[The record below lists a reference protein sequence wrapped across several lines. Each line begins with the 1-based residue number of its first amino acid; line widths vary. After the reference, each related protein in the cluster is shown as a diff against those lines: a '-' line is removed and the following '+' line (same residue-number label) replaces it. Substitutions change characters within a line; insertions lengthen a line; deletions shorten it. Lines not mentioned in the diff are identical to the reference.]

1 MADILRQIPPY
12 SIEAEQA
19 ILGAMM
25 GSDKA
30 LTQATE
36 ALSAEEFYSEAHR
49 SIFSSIS
56 ELYTR
61 RVTVDVITVTD
72 QLRVNGV
79 LDAVGGSKYLTEMIL
94 SVPPTADIWQYIELV
109 KEKVTLRRL
118 IDAANEIIGDSY
130 QASDLVSDIVNAAGQ
145 RIYDIAQMRG
155 FSDFESIQEIL
166 IDVIEQL
173 NELMKVKGNVT
184 GVPTG
189 FADLDFKTGGFQN
202 SDLILIAA
210 RPSMGKSSLAINIA
224 QHVAIRENIT
234 TAIFSLEM
242 SKEQLVHRILSS
254 ETLIPLQKL
263 RAGDLTNEQWAMIME
278 KAGIIA
284 AAPLYFDDTP
294 GITVMEMLSK
304 ARRLKAEKNL
314 GMIIIDYIQ
323 LMSGGGNSRNENRQQ
338 EISKISRSLKIMARE
353 LNIPVVALSQLS
365 RGPESR
371 ADHRPMLSD
380 LRESGAIEQ
389 DADVVAFLYRDDYY
403 NPETEKKNIA
413 ELIIA
418 KQRNGPTGTLELVFL
433 NEYTTFR
440 SIDKYH

>member
-202 SDLILIAA
+202 SDLILIAG